1 VRLYTIYRNGGWSR
15 RLRAKDSTLRDAVTG
30 AAAQALRDEI
40 ARRGDA
46 SVSIA
51 ADGARRSVGSV
62 NPEDITREFG
72 TLEQSPSP
80 WLAPVLPPAREPM
93 RAAATARMREI
104 FAAHAGNK
112 KAAARAL
119 SKRKS

>member
-15 RLRAKDSTLRDAVTG
+15 RLRAKDSTLRDAVSG

-51 ADGARRSVGSV
+51 AEALADGS
-62 NPEDITREFG
+62 
-72 TLEQSPSP
+72 
-80 WLAPVLPPAREPM
+80 AP
-93 RAAATARMREI
+93 
-104 FAAHAGNK
+104 
-112 KAAARAL
+112 
-119 SKRKS
+119 